1 MEMGPD
7 LADILGSR
15 VGFEEVIF
23 GLAGLW
29 VIGLGARG
37 PLLAQN

>member
-1 MEMGPD
+1 MGQGFT
-7 LADILGSR
+7 DISGSR
-15 VGFEEVIF
+15 VGLEEVIF